1 MGAGGIM
8 NDKEKLRHQLIM
20 AKSLVKSN
28 NKKIKNALEEIDKMT
43 EVSSKAEDSCAVDRM
58 IILRKIREILEK

>member
-1 MGAGGIM
+1 
-8 NDKEKLRHQLIM
+8 M

>member
-1 MGAGGIM
+1 MVAGGIM

-28 NKKIKNALEEIDKMT
+28 NKKIKNALEEIDKMI

>member
-1 MGAGGIM
+1 M

>member
-1 MGAGGIM
+1 MKIQETIQDRILDY
-8 NDKEKLRHQLIM
+8 NLTLKNELVF
-20 AKSLVKSN
+20 AKN
-28 NKKIKNALEEIDKMT
+28 IIKYPRTFHKMT

>member
-1 MGAGGIM
+1 MVAGGIM

>member
-1 MGAGGIM
+1 M

-28 NKKIKNALEEIDKMT
+28 NKKIKEALEFIERVLKSDPDQTGIAEENLRVKLQQFEIIK
-43 EVSSKAEDSCAVDRM
+43 K
-58 IILRKIREILEK
+58 ILEK